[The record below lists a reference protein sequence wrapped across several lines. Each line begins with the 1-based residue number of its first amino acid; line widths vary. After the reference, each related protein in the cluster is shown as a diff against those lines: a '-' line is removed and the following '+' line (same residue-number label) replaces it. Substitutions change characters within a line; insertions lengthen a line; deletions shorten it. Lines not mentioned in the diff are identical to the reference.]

1 MKKVFYLF
9 LLIFLFGIGV
19 GYIYLNETSTKEEE
33 FGTENAINPQNVL
46 TPENTVDEN
55 TVNVDSQEIKISPQ
69 AVLIINK
76 YYKDCNHTTTNLVE
90 IPADMVNLTEEKLKN
105 EYPDWEVISFS
116 SREVSIYKEFD
127 GICNEHY
134 VLRENNG
141 VITVY
146 SLDEDENETVYEIT
160 DISVEYLT
168 DGDRDRIRN
177 GLVIYGK
184 NELNAFLE
192 DFE

>member
-168 DGDRDRIRN
+168 DGDKERIRN

>member
-33 FGTENAINPQNVL
+33 FGTENSINPQNLL
-46 TPENTVDEN
+46 TPENIVDGN

-76 YYKDCNHTTTNLVE
+76 YYKDCNHTITNLVE
-90 IPADMVNLTEEKLKN
+90 IPPDMVNLTEDKLKA